1 MSDRYCVISTMKNE
15 GPFVLEWLAHYKAL
29 GFDDFVICTNDCED
43 STTDLLLALQ
53 DRGLVR
59 HHATRKWDTTSIHR
73 AALKQ
78 ASRAEQVRNA
88 AWVFVCDADEFLN
101 IKVGDGS
108 VRDLVALSGPE
119 KDVISVPWRVYG
131 PSGVERFV
139 DEPVTRQF
147 TMAEYPPAMGLGA
160 GKFVKSLFTNAAR
173 DKIRRI
179 GLHAPV
185 PQADHKDSLLTVLPG
200 GLPYIVQGERTAHL
214 PSFDVAQVN
223 HYALRSVDSYL
234 VKRAR
239 GRANHMTHVLGLDY
253 WHRFNL
259 NATED
264 PSIRRYDDSV
274 TRWMDLF
281 RKDSDLMA
289 LHRASVDWYRQKAD
303 DLRADPELADLIA
316 GIEATLPRA
325 PTPGQSSAA

>member
-1 MSDRYCVISTMKNE
+1 MSQRYCVISTMKNE
-15 GPFVLEWLAHYKAL
+15 GPFVLEWVAHYKAL
-29 GFDDFVICTNDCED
+29 GFDDFVVCTNDCED

-53 DRGLVR
+53 DRGIVR

-78 ASRAEQVRNA
+78 ASRAEQVKKA
-88 AWVFVCDADEFLN
+88 DWIFVCDADEFLN
-101 IKVGDGS
+101 IKIGDGS
-108 VRDLVALSGPE
+108 VRDLVALSGDE

-131 PSGVERFV
+131 PGAVERFS

-147 TMAEYPPAMGLGA
+147 TLAQYPPAMGRGA
-160 GKFVKSLFTNAAR
+160 GKFVKSLFAGASR

-185 PQADHKDSLLTVLPG
+185 PQPDAAATMLTVLPG
-200 GLPYIVQGERTAHL
+200 GAPYITGGQRTQNQ
-214 PSFDVAQVN
+214 PTFDIAQVN

-253 WHRFNL
+253 WTKFNL
-259 NATED
+259 NDTED
-264 PSIRRYDDSV
+264 TSIRRYDDA
-274 TRWMDLF
+274 TERWREIFHKDADLA
-281 RKDSDLMA
+281 R
-289 LHRASVDWYRQKAD
+289 LHQLSVDWYARKAD
-303 DLRADPELADLIA
+303 ELRADPELQELIN
-316 GIEATLPRA
+316 GINASLPN
-325 PTPGQSSAA
+325 PNGTSKISAA

>member
-1 MSDRYCVISTMKNE
+1 MSGRYCVISTMKNE

-29 GFDDFVICTNDCED
+29 GFDDFVVCTNDCED

-59 HHATRKWDTTSIHR
+59 HHATRKWETTSIHR

-78 ASRAEQVRNA
+78 ASRADQVKKA
-88 AWVFVCDADEFLN
+88 EWVFVCDADEFLN

-108 VRDLVALSGPE
+108 VRDLVALSGTE
-119 KDVISVPWRVYG
+119 KDVISVPWRIFG
-131 PSGVERFV
+131 PNGVERFA

-147 TMAEYPPAMGLGA
+147 TMAEPPPAIRLEA
-160 GKFVKSLFTNAAR
+160 GKFVKSLFTNAVR

-185 PQADHKDSLLTVLPG
+185 PQPEHAASLYTVLPG
-200 GLPYIVQGERTAHL
+200 GVPYIRDGKRTVNQ

-253 WHRFNL
+253 WHKFNH
-259 NATED
+259 NDMED
-264 PSIRRYDDSV
+264 TSIRRYDDKV
-274 TRWMDLF
+274 AEWHDRLM
-281 RKDSDLMA
+281 SDAQLKA
-289 LHRASVDWYRQKAD
+289 LHQVSVDWYARKAD
-303 DLRADPELADLIA
+303 ELRADPELAELIA
-316 GIEATLPRA
+316 GINATLPR
-325 PTPGQSSAA
+325 PSSASAA